1 MVESAHSKKKFTI
14 ERSLQSALKR
24 GDSKGAAAAGGGVYD
39 DARAEERHE
48 EMMQAIGLLRKDLE
62 HLGHLEEE
70 IAQKVSNVGSGG
82 MDSGVMEE
90 YKTQVAEAANL
101 RRDLQELSD
110 AIDETKKEIAML
122 ANDNANDDKIFA
134 ASLELGAVVKDT
146 EAATDSIIHAAET
159 IEDLGNRMR
168 ADLALEEGDAAT
180 LDELSEQVINI
191 FEACNFQDITGQRIT
206 KVVNTMNFID
216 ERIKKMMDIWGGS
229 DLFKDF
235 APEAKPETGEE
246 MHGPALPDERISQDD
261 IDALFD

>member
-1 MVESAHSKKKFTI
+1 MKAGDEGG
-14 ERSLQSALKR
+14 SLAT
-24 GDSKGAAAAGGGVYD
+24 GG
-39 DARAEERHE
+39 DARAEERHQE
-48 EMMQAIGLLRKDLE
+48 TMEAIDLLRQDLE
-62 HLGHLEEE
+62 KLGHLEEK
-70 IAQKVSNVGSGG
+70 IAEKVGG
-82 MDSGVMEE
+82 GQMDSGVMEE
-90 YKTQVAEAANL
+90 YKSQVAEAANL

-122 ANDNANDDKIFA
+122 ANNEADKDKIFA

-146 EAATDSIIHAAET
+146 EAATDSIIQAAET

-168 ADLALEEGDAAT
+168 ADLSLEEGDAAI

-216 ERIKKMMDIWGGS
+216 ERIKKMMEIWGGS
-229 DLFKDF
+229 ELFKGLLPEEA
-235 APEAKPETGEE
+235 APPADAGEP
-246 MHGPALPDERISQDD
+246 MHGPALPEERISQDD